1 MITIFYKTD
10 GGIVNEIDEDMLAQI
25 DYEDLLWV
33 DLVQATQ
40 AQSERVESFFG
51 MSLQTR
57 QQAEEIESSSRYS
70 ETDSLIV
77 ANSSFLLMEEE
88 QYRSE
93 PTSFILKDG
102 ILISTRNE
110 ELRSFGDTMRKLSYN
125 WKAYPTGYHVFIAL
139 FETRIDLDAD
149 MLEGIAK
156 QISQLNGRMNL
167 LKDEDVDED
176 IILELSALQ
185 ENTMQ
190 VRENVI
196 DKQRI
201 LSGVLKSERF
211 PSDLYSKLGIM
222 IKDTNSLINH
232 ADFSFDR
239 LDFLQ
244 DTFMGLA
251 NIRLNKITKTFT
263 VASVIFLPPT
273 LIASIYGM
281 NFRMMPELDWAM
293 GYPFAIV
300 VMVLSALI
308 TVVVFKLKKL
318 L

>member
-1 MITIFYKTD
+1 MITIFYKA
-10 GGIVNEIDEDMLAQI
+10 GGRIVNEIDEDMLGQI

-33 DLVQATQ
+33 DLLRATEE
-40 AQSERVESFFG
+40 QSERIEKFFG
-51 MSLQTR
+51 ISLQTR

-77 ANSSFLLMEEE
+77 ANSSFLLQTEDI
-88 QYRSE
+88 YRAE
-93 PTSFILKDG
+93 PTSFILRDG

-125 WKAYPTGYHVFIAL
+125 HKAYPTGYHVFISL

-149 MLEGIAK
+149 MLESIAK
-156 QISQLNGRMNL
+156 EITQLNGRMNVT
-167 LKDEDVDED
+167 KDEALDES
-176 IILELSALQ
+176 IILQLSAMQ

-211 PSDLYSKLGIM
+211 PSDLYPKLGIM

-232 ADFSFDR
+232 ADFSFNR

-263 VASVIFLPPT
+263 VASVIFMPPT

-281 NFRMMPELDWAM
+281 NFAVMPELQWRM
-293 GYPFAIV
+293 GYPFAILL
-300 VMVLSALI
+300 MILSTII
-308 TVVVFKLKKL
+308 TLVIFKIKKL